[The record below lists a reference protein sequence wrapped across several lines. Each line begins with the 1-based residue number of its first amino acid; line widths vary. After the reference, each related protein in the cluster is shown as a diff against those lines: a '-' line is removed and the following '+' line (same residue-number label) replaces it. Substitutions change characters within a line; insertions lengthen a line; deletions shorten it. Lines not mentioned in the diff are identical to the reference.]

1 MSTSDRVSTTDWRRT
16 RQDVV
21 RAFNKR
27 VLNPAMML
35 VAGRRYWYAGV
46 IQHVGRRSG
55 KNYSTPVVADRTSD
69 GFIIPLPYGTE
80 VDWLRN
86 VLATGKATIQVRGTT
101 YPVTAPKVIDAEAA
115 FPLVPAGHAR
125 TWRLLGI
132 GHYLKVID
140 RTEQS

>member
-1 MSTSDRVSTTDWRRT
+1 MSTSDQVSKTDWRRT
-16 RQDVV
+16 GRDAV

-35 VAGRRYWYAGV
+35 VAGRKYWYSAV

-55 KNYSTPVVADRTSD
+55 KNYATPVVADRTSD

-86 VLATGKATIQVRGTT
+86 VLAAGRATIQVKGETH
-101 YPVTAPKVIDAEAA
+101 PVTAPKVIDAAEA
-115 FPLVPAGHAR
+115 FPLVPAAHAR